1 MPAVTFQE
9 KISQSIGK
17 MMESHRL
24 ENDKRTYLVFSC
36 KRNELNVSNY
46 YKRDFILHRDT
57 EMLWLII
64 EDNCADDHC
73 LQIRL
78 KSDMSV
84 RFEYSAQTTLGEEIE
99 HCYDKF
105 QEHLD
110 TIFPPSPEM
119 SEEEIESLSP

>member
-36 KRNELNVSNY
+36 KRNEGNISDFY
-46 YKRDFILHRDT
+46 RRDFIIDRDT
-57 EMLWLII
+57 YMLNMII
-64 EDNCADDHC
+64 EDNCMDDHY

-78 KSDMSV
+78 KSDMSI
-84 RFEYSAQTTLGEEIE
+84 RFEYTAETTLGQEIE
-99 HCYDKF
+99 QCADKF
-105 QEHLD
+105 QKHLD
-110 TIFPPSPEM
+110 TIFAP
-119 SEEEIESLSP
+119 